1 MTPREKLLL
10 RLSSAQFAHWE
21 LHLYLDTHPND
32 MQALAMA
39 KQYANM
45 VSSLVEE
52 YECQIR
58 PALAEMRIW
67 RRMAA

>member
-21 LHLYLDTHPND
+21 LHLYLDTIQTN

-39 KQYANM
+39 KQYAKYGF
-45 VSSLVEE
+45 LT
-52 YECQIR
+52 R
-58 PALAEMRIW
+58 
-67 RRMAA
+67 